1 MLEIYCK
8 PPWVLLVS
16 VVRNEVRAAH
26 GDRREEQPQPWMWGA
41 PRSATLQA
49 GQPRANTHY
58 VTYNSGRVGHAER
71 DRRRVGWRSVCVQR
85 EYRVRRQFQHQQ
97 SFGPASNVGKM
108 LPVKYNDPPT
118 GPCAE
123 FIELRR
129 DCCCPNEVLNV
140 ATCELPTH
148 YGVCMQRRPLVG
160 KIQLHCVTLCD
171 WAVVHC
177 SRSSHCC
184 PLLALLVWHTDAASW
199 LLARIDDGSVAPH
212 ACAYT

>member
-1 MLEIYCK
+1 MDVGGAAKCHAAG
-8 PPWVLLVS
+8 
-16 VVRNEVRAAH
+16 RAATCEH
-26 GDRREEQPQPWMWGA
+26 
-41 PRSATLQA
+41 TLRHLQQRQSRPHRTGSEA
-49 GQPRANTHY
+49 
-58 VTYNSGRVGHAER
+58 GRVEECARAER
-71 DRRRVGWRSVCVQR
+71 VPRQAS
-85 EYRVRRQFQHQQ
+85 QFQHQQ